1 MKQIA
6 ALKAQLSL
14 SSMAANIPCLF
25 SPPSL
30 LRNKLITVVTDNLCA
45 KLEIDISTATNC
57 QREPN
62 EFSSIILSSLPLYE
76 DSTFS
81 NLSYADGEK
90 ERKKRVP
97 ESVKNLA
104 RSPRPLISEISRR
117 NAICNAIR
125 NLWVII

>member
-1 MKQIA
+1 MCKIRNRY
-6 ALKAQLSL
+6 LNGNELSTRTERIFL
-14 SSMAANIPCLF
+14 
-25 SPPSL
+25 
-30 LRNKLITVVTDNLCA
+30 DH
-45 KLEIDISTATNC
+45 
-57 QREPN
+57 
-62 EFSSIILSSLPLYE
+62 SLPLYE